1 MSAEKTY
8 YNTGIKGNFTFSID
22 KTGKGS
28 DEETGDEEEEIEPP
42 KITKPIRPKGSART
56 RREEP
61 DLGRARR

>member
-22 KTGKGS
+22 KTGRGLSDVGS
-28 DEETGDEEEEIEPP
+28 DEEEEIDVP
-42 KITKPIRPKGSART
+42 KKKIDIRPKGSVRA